1 MKGPDGD
8 RRRACPPRTDDAT
21 LASDERALEEL
32 VAASAALYGA
42 WGQVLL
48 AGPPRTPG
56 LLTHLAE
63 ERAERIR
70 RNARDPEV
78 VRDALLV
85 ATQALDGIADELYI
99 RGHR

>member
-1 MKGPDGD
+1 MATVDVH
-8 RRRACPPRTDDAT
+8 APPRTDDAP
-21 LASDERALEEL
+21 LAAYERALEEL
-32 VAASAALYGA
+32 VAASAAVYGA
-42 WGQVLL
+42 WGQVLI

-63 ERAERIR
+63 EWAERIR
-70 RNARDPEV
+70 RDARDREV

-85 ATQALDGIADELYI
+85 ATQVLDGIADEPYI